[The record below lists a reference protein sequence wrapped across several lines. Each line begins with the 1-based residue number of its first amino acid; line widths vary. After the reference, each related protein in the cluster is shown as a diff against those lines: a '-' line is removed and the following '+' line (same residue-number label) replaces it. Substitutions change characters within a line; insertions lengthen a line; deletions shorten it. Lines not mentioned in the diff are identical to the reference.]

1 MARAYFFAAMRE
13 TTSSSFDLPKLI
25 AKPASVRQRL

>member
-1 MARAYFFAAMRE
+1 MRE

-25 AKPASVRQRL
+25 GKWPPALVGED